1 MIKQYNFILIVI
13 AHFRWPISIWALA
26 RVIKKDAFVD
36 GWTDDDNDDDDK
48 DGGDDNDDSVESI
61 GFMLMH
67 CTITRLTVAFVR

>member
-1 MIKQYNFILIVI
+1 MIKQYNLILIVI
-13 AHFRWPISIWALA
+13 AHFRWLISIWALA

-67 CTITRLTVAFVR
+67 CTINGLTVAFVR